1 MKVMKQTQ
9 GKTESSFMR
18 ELGSFIS
25 TLLISLVIVF
35 LIVNYVVRPIKVQ
48 GNSMYPTLEN
58 DEIGFANVIGLNM
71 NGIDRF
77 DVVIIYM
84 PEQNEYL
91 VKRAIGLPGET
102 VSYTD
107 STLYINGEAVEE
119 TFLDE
124 EYVSSYAGTFTED
137 VQEVV
142 LGEDEYWCMGDN
154 RPYSR
159 DSRYYG
165 AFSRSSIVAKG
176 TAILF
181 PFSKIGI
188 HTW

>member
-1 MKVMKQTQ
+1 MK
-9 GKTESSFMR
+9 

-35 LIVNYVVRPIKVQ
+35 LIVHFLVRPIKVQ

-107 STLYINGEAVEE
+107 SVLYINGKAVEE
-119 TFLDE
+119 SFLNE
-124 EYVSSYAGTFTED
+124 EYVSSYGGTFTED
-137 VQEVV
+137 VKEVV
-142 LGEDEYWCMGDN
+142 LGDNEYWCMGDN

-165 AFSRSSIVAKG
+165 AFDKSSIVAKG
-176 TAILF
+176 TAILY
-181 PFSKIGI
+181 PFSKIGV